1 MSTDGEC
8 EGIDQSLSRRGVS
21 LMAHTQWRLSIKGSS
36 NMLLQI
42 YSKSTLF
49 RIKRGELL
57 LSVCFYESAIFFMM
71 MDGGII
77 YTEAT
82 TVTTLLPSSGKGG
95 YNTVWYILIFYK
107 WHMKLLLIIF
117 NHELIWWDMNKS
129 QGLEN
134 AKVTVWIFTF
144 EISIPV
150 IWCSY
155 VQCMNIC
162 DIMCCSDFYL
172 RERFLPSCSG
182 GSVLLF
188 GHKQH
193 ILWIMSQPL

>member
-1 MSTDGEC
+1 M
-8 EGIDQSLSRRGVS
+8 
-21 LMAHTQWRLSIKGSS
+21 
-36 NMLLQI
+36 
-42 YSKSTLF
+42 
-49 RIKRGELL
+49 
-57 LSVCFYESAIFFMM
+57 
-71 MDGGII
+71 
-77 YTEAT
+77 YTEAQLWQHWQW
-82 TVTTLLPSSGKGG
+82 LLPSSGKCG
-95 YNTVWYILIFYK
+95 YNTVWYILIF
-107 WHMKLLLIIF
+107 WHMKLLLIIIF

-134 AKVTVWIFTF
+134 AKLTVWIFTF
-144 EISIPV
+144 EISIPL

-162 DIMCCSDFYL
+162 DIMSCSGFYL

-193 ILWIMSQPL
+193 TLTYVVYNKSGIITAVWYVWTLTGIRLKSTSPLRFILLVQAILLS

>member
-1 MSTDGEC
+1 MS
-8 EGIDQSLSRRGVS
+8 RP
-21 LMAHTQWRLSIKGSS
+21 
-36 NMLLQI
+36 
-42 YSKSTLF
+42 
-49 RIKRGELL
+49 
-57 LSVCFYESAIFFMM
+57 FFLWCWM
-71 MDGGII
+71 
-77 YTEAT
+77 EASFILRQQLWQHWKW
-82 TVTTLLPSSGKGG
+82 LLPSSGKGG

-107 WHMKLLLIIF
+107 WHMKLLLIIIF
-117 NHELIWWDMNKS
+117 NHELIGWDMNKS

-144 EISIPV
+144 EISIPL

-193 ILWIMSQPL
+193 TLTHIVNNESAIISAVWYVWTLTGIRLKSTTLNVRLPPAGKGSHMNTKKQNILAHCY